1 VLGFN
6 VGLVVLTGILF
17 GLAPAWQASRPD
29 VQGMLKDTARSVT
42 SGQATL
48 RQILVVAEVALTLVL
63 LVGAGLLLRSFYR
76 LQQVNPGFKY
86 ERVLSFLIDLPQR
99 KYATEQQQ
107 TAFYKNLSEKLR
119 GLPGVETVGFSSQ
132 IPLDNT
138 GWQTTFLIEGRPAL
152 PPGERPSM
160 EVTVASPEY
169 FYALGIPLLRGR
181 YFNEQDN
188 RDHLRGRDLSGLSQ
202 GQQWAAGL
210 NTIIVDEEFARRYWP
225 NEDPIGKRIRLPWGQ
240 QPARQP
246 LLTVV
251 GVVARLKLNRLNER
265 EGFVQVYLPA
275 LQATSG
281 DFAVVIKTTREP
293 EDIVAAARRH
303 VFELDPEQP
312 IYDVRTLTQMR
323 DNSLAPERLNL
334 MLLSAFAAVALL
346 LAAIGLYGVISFS
359 VTQRTHE
366 IGIRMALGAQG
377 GDVLK
382 MVIKQGMRLGVIGVA
397 IGLLASFALTRLMA
411 SLLFGVSAH
420 DPSTFAVI
428 ALLLTSVALLACWIP
443 ARRATKVDPMVA
455 LRYE

>member
-1 VLGFN
+1 
-6 VGLVVLTGILF
+6 
-17 GLAPAWQASRPD
+17 
-29 VQGMLKDTARSVT
+29 MLKDTARSVT
-42 SGQATL
+42 SGQARL

-76 LQQVNPGFKY
+76 LQQVNPGFRH

-99 KYATEQQQ
+99 KYATEEQQ
-107 TAFYKNLSEKLR
+107 TAFYRNLREKLR

-132 IPLDNT
+132 LPLDNT
-138 GWQTTFLIEGRPAL
+138 GWQTTFLIEGRPAQ

-160 EVTVASPEY
+160 EVTVASTEY
-169 FYALGIPLLRGR
+169 FHALGIPLLRGR
-181 YFNEQDN
+181 YFNDQDN
-188 RDHLRGRDLSGLSQ
+188 RDHMRGRDLSGLSE
-202 GQQWAAGL
+202 GQRWAAGL

-225 NEDPIGKRIRLPWGQ
+225 HEDPIGKRIRLPWGQ
-240 QPARQP
+240 QPALQP

-275 LQATSG
+275 GQATNG
-281 DFAVVIKTTREP
+281 DFAVVIKTAREP
-293 EDIVAAARRH
+293 EDIMAAARQQ
-303 VFELDPEQP
+303 VLALDPEQP

-334 MLLSAFAAVALL
+334 TLLSAFAAVALL
-346 LAAIGLYGVISFS
+346 LAAIGLYGVISFA

-366 IGIRMALGAQG
+366 IGIRMALGAQST
-377 GDVLK
+377 DVLK
-382 MVIKQGMRLGVIGVA
+382 MVIKQGMMLGVSGVA
-397 IGLLASFALTRLMA
+397 VGLLASLALTRLIA

-428 ALLLTSVALLACWIP
+428 ALLLILVALLACWIP
-443 ARRATKVDPMVA
+443 ARRATKVDPIVA